1 MLQDDI
7 QLAIK
12 KLLSLPSNKP
22 IKVISHFD
30 TDGIT
35 SAAIMA
41 RALERINKRFSL
53 LPVKN
58 LEGSIIQSLPEDHI
72 LIFVDLAS
80 NSLNYLKEKK
90 TEVFIFDHHEIIQEI
105 PSNVIM
111 VNPMKNKEEPIS
123 GAGVCY
129 LFAKALAKSN
139 RDLASLAVI
148 GMVGDMLEKNLG
160 KTYDEILK
168 DAESPIRKGLLIY
181 PATRSL
187 EKALEYSSNP
197 YIPGVSGSFKGAI
210 EILKEANIPKL
221 NGRYKSLMEL
231 TEDEMSSLITAV
243 MLRCMNQPNENIIGN
258 LYVIKFFNKQED
270 AREISALINA
280 CSRMDSPLTALG
292 LCLGNRTCKEEAE
305 KIYIEYKQHLISALR
320 FIESTEKISGN
331 SYAIINTRDNVKDT
345 IIGTVTSI
353 LSHSP
358 VYTEGTILIG
368 LAYSQ
373 DKIKVS
379 ARLAGR
385 NGRNVRDVLNQVVVP
400 LGGEVGGHPNA
411 AGCLISKDQEELFIQ
426 ELKKVLEI
434 NTTMSSTP
442 IT

>member
-1 MLQDDI
+1 MLHEDI
-7 QLAIK
+7 SLAIK
-12 KLLSLPSNKP
+12 RLSELPSTKP

-35 SAAIMA
+35 SAAIIA
-41 RALERINKRFSL
+41 RALERWNKRFSL
-53 LPVKN
+53 MPVKS
-58 LEGSIIQSLPEDHI
+58 LEEEIIKNLPEDHI

-105 PSNVIM
+105 PSNVTM
-111 VNPMKNKEEPIS
+111 VNPTKNREEPIS

-129 LFAKALAKSN
+129 LFAKSISKNN

-148 GMVGDMLEKNLG
+148 GMVGDMLEKNLS
-160 KTYDEILK
+160 KYNDEILK

-197 YIPGVSGSFKGAI
+197 YIPGISGSFKGAI

-221 NGRYKSLMEL
+221 NGKYKSLMEL

-258 LYVIKFFNKQED
+258 LYIIKFFNKQED

-292 LCLGNRTCKEEAE
+292 LCLGNRVCKEEAE
-305 KIYIEYKQHLISALR
+305 KLYINYKQHLINALR
-320 FIESTEKISGN
+320 YVESTEKISGDQ
-331 SYAIINTRDNVKDT
+331 YAIINAKDNIKDT

-353 LSHSP
+353 ISHSP
-358 VYTEGTILIG
+358 VYTAGTILIG

-385 NGRNVRDVLNQVVVP
+385 EGRNVRDVLNQVVVT

-411 AGCLISKDQEELFIQ
+411 AGCMISKDKEEVFIQ
-426 ELKKVLEI
+426 ELKRVLELKVTI
-434 NTTMSSTP
+434 
-442 IT
+442 